1 MIIHV
6 RSALLSLLLMISS
19 QISLQISPLLFAQT
33 QNSKTQSP
41 KTKSSSTPSKTQQ
54 ELYSVEKHSTHLDK
68 TLNLY
73 DLLQKITQTHPIL
86 IASQAQIKSAQADYL
101 SAQGA
106 YDLEW
111 TAQTKTTPLSP
122 KSEWGYQDTQLS
134 QLTQLGG
141 LSFFGGYSKTLGGVP
156 VYAQDLKTK
165 DLGELNMGLNL
176 PILQGRKIDEFR
188 AKLAQNEIKID
199 LANTDMNA
207 TLLKLYLST
216 AKSYWKWITSAHK
229 MYIDQRL
236 LDMALERAL
245 QIEQRV
251 KEGDAA
257 PIEGIENAQA
267 VLKRKGNLIK
277 SQQALRYAAYDL
289 SLYLRDDTGK
299 MILPSE
305 DIVPVFIPDANLKLN
320 TTLLEDQQYAV
331 QTKPSIIKQ
340 ELYLKILEIDL
351 DLADNQLLPKLDLSV
366 QAYQGMDSQKAVSE
380 STEMQAAL
388 KFKLP
393 IQRRKAQG
401 ASAKARAELD
411 RLKADLQFQKD
422 LLYTEVADARI
433 SLETSIQRIILAE
446 QELDFAMQVE
456 EAERTK
462 LKLGDSSLF
471 VLNLREQSTADA
483 GIRLIE
489 ALADFHLS
497 YAMYLTSTSKG
508 LDLKKWEKY

>member
-1 MIIHV
+1 M
-6 RSALLSLLLMISS
+6 AQKPS
-19 QISLQISPLLFAQT
+19 QSQK
-33 QNSKTQSP
+33 NK
-41 KTKSSSTPSKTQQ
+41 PSKTQQ
-54 ELYSVEKHSTHLDK
+54 ELYSVEKHSPHLDQ

-73 DLLQKITQTHPIL
+73 DLLKKITQTHPIL

-134 QLTQLGG
+134 QLTQMGG
-141 LSFFGGYSKTLGGVP
+141 LSFFGGYSKNLGDVP
-156 VYAQDLKTK
+156 TYAQDLKTK
-165 DLGELNMGLNL
+165 DFGEMNFGLNL

-188 AKLAQNEIKID
+188 AKLSQNEIKINIAD
-199 LANTDMNA
+199 LDMNA
-207 TLLKLYLST
+207 TLLKLYLSS
-216 AKSYWKWITSAHK
+216 AKSYWKWISSAHK

-236 LDMALERAL
+236 LDMALGRAL
-245 QIEQRV
+245 QIDQRI

-299 MILPSE
+299 MILPTE
-305 DIVPVFIPDANLKLN
+305 DMVPIFIPDANLILT
-320 TTLLEDQQYAV
+320 TTLQEDQVYAV

-340 ELYLKILEIDL
+340 ELYLKILEIDI
-351 DLADNQLLPKLDLSV
+351 DLAENQLLPKLDLSL
-366 QAYQGMDSQKAVSE
+366 QANQGLDAQQLSQ
-380 STEMQAAL
+380 STEMLAGL

-433 SLETSIQRIILAE
+433 ALETSLQRIDLAE

-471 VLNLREQSTADA
+471 ILNLREQSTADA

-497 YAMYLTSTSKG
+497 LAIYLTSTSKG
-508 LDLKKWEKY
+508 LDLKHWEKY